1 MAKHLTKE
9 ELLEACFDLEEISKF
24 IDAHTEQ
31 FKKEL
36 TELVLKQL
44 DERMVKPSNQ
54 LVDGLLNYLYG

>member
-36 TELVLKQL
+36 TELALKQL